1 MNIGQNNI
9 VDKIIDQS
17 GNATWY
23 QFRIPI
29 RNPDRIH
36 GNISD
41 FKTIRFIRTYLT
53 DWDEPVVLRFAK
65 FQMVG
70 SQWRKYDSNLY
81 QSGLNEVSEITDS
94 DMQISV
100 VSIEENSIGS
110 DTKSPYVVPPGIPRD
125 IDNTTIVQR
134 RTNEQSLQ
142 LCFNDLSDGDAKAVF
157 KESNFDLINYGRIKM
172 FIHAEPVSYTHLTLP
187 TIYSV

>member
-1 MNIGQNNI
+1 
-9 VDKIIDQS
+9 
-17 GNATWY
+17 
-23 QFRIPI
+23 
-29 RNPDRIH
+29 
-36 GNISD
+36 
-41 FKTIRFIRTYLT
+41 
-53 DWDEPVVLRFAK
+53 
-65 FQMVG
+65 MVG

-81 QSGLNEVSEITDS
+81 QSGLNEVTEITDS

-142 LCFNDLSDGDAKAVF
+142 LCVDDLYDGDAKAVF
-157 KESNFDLINYGRIKM
+157 KESNFDAGD
-172 FIHAEPVSYTHLTLP
+172 AP
-187 TIYSV
+187 TRFVGEKS